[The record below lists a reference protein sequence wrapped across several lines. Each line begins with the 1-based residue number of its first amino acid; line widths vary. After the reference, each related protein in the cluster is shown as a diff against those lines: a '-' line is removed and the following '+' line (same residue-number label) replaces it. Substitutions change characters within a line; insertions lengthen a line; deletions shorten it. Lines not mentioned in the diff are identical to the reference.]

1 MSRARTTPSLEEIR
15 REIDALDAQ
24 LLALLE
30 RRFEAIDRIRAA
42 KANAG
47 EDGGSPMRPGREAVI
62 LRRLDRLRGDH
73 LPQALMVR
81 VWRSIM
87 AAATTAQANT
97 TMHVSPVV
105 MADPGLIARVL
116 DQFPGLSL
124 NVAEEAAVAAALAG
138 TSTDIAVLPRSG
150 GWIEAVDR
158 GSFGD
163 AKVIGCLPLLG
174 PRNRAPD
181 LLIFGHA
188 RQETTGDDLTIAV
201 LRNGRHPPS
210 DLMPLWSERHGNLLA
225 LCLPGCLSAEMPD
238 LSGQSI
244 RIAGHYPSPLEARK

>member
-42 KANAG
+42 KAKAG

-62 LRRLDRLRGDH
+62 LRRLESLRGGH

-81 VWRSIM
+81 IWRSIM

-97 TMHVSPVV
+97 TMHVSPAV

-124 NVAEEAAVAAALAG
+124 NVAEEAAVVAALAG
-138 TSTDIAVLPRSG
+138 TSSDIASCRAGTLDRSFDG
-150 GWIEAVDR
+150 
-158 GSFGD
+158 GSFGE

-174 PRNRAPD
+174 P
-181 LLIFGHA
+181 
-188 RQETTGDDLTIAV
+188 Q
-201 LRNGRHPPS
+201 
-210 DLMPLWSERHGNLLA
+210 
-225 LCLPGCLSAEMPD
+225 
-238 LSGQSI
+238 GQSS
-244 RIAGHYPSPLEARK
+244 RSADLRPCPPGNEPATT